1 MLNLKTLPVTRDRS
15 ALRAALSCPSTRD
28 PTHVFTG
35 IGATETNESALLR
48 SLMPA
53 DGILAVR
60 PSLDGYSAHPITGA
74 VPEYTYEVYTQW
86 ASMACS
92 QLSRGRR

>member
-1 MLNLKTLPVTRDRS
+1 
-15 ALRAALSCPSTRD
+15 
-28 PTHVFTG
+28 
-35 IGATETNESALLR
+35 
-48 SLMPA
+48 MPA

-92 QLSRGRR
+92 QLSNGRP